1 MAVILVRHPETVDP
15 RVIAG
20 QRDVAVAPHALA
32 AIDSRAAS
40 LPPVQHIV
48 SSDLSRCRILAE
60 ALAAQRGMACTYDPR
75 WREQSF
81 GVWDGKR
88 WDEVDGR
95 EYLEQ
100 WTTATPPGGESIDEV
115 QRRVAAALA
124 DVAPDGGDHTLVVT
138 HAGPIRCAL
147 AIARGLSIED
157 AFAVPIPFGS
167 WRSL

>member
-15 RVIAG
+15 RVISG
-20 QRDVAVAPHALA
+20 QSDIAVAPRAMAAL
-32 AIDSRAAS
+32 DELAAS
-40 LPPVQHIV
+40 LPSVRHIV

-60 ALAAQRGMACTYDPR
+60 AIAAQRGIGYTFDAR

-81 GVWDGKR
+81 GAWDGRR

-95 EYLEQ
+95 EYLER
-100 WTTATPPGGESIDEV
+100 WTTATPPGGESIVDV
-115 QRRVAAALA
+115 QTRVAAALA
-124 DVAPDGGDHTLVVT
+124 DAREDTLVVT

-147 AIARGLSIED
+147 AIARGMRIED
-157 AFAVPIPFGS
+157 AFALPIPFGS

>member
-1 MAVILVRHPETVDP
+1 MAVILMRHPETADP
-15 RVIAG
+15 RVISG
-20 QRDVAVAPHALA
+20 HSDVAVAPHALA
-32 AIDSRAAS
+32 ALATLAAS
-40 LPPVQHIV
+40 LPPVGSIV

-60 ALAAQRGMACTYDPR
+60 VLAEQRGLSCTFDAR

-81 GVWDGKR
+81 GAWDGKR

-100 WTTATPPGGESIDEV
+100 WTTATPPGGESIAEV
-115 QRRVAAALA
+115 QTRVAAALA
-124 DVAPDGGDHTLVVT
+124 DVSDDTLVVT

-147 AIARGLSIED
+147 AMARGLRIED

>member
-15 RVIAG
+15 RVITG
-20 QRDVAVAPHALA
+20 HCDVAVAPHALA
-32 AIDSRAAS
+32 AIDALAGS
-40 LPPVQHIV
+40 LPPVRHIV

-60 ALAAQRGMACTYDPR
+60 AITARRGIACTFDAR

-81 GVWDGKR
+81 GAWDGKR

-95 EYLEQ
+95 EYLER
-100 WTTATPPGGESIDEV
+100 WTIATPPGGESIAEV
-115 QRRVAAALA
+115 QSRVAAALA
-124 DVAPDGGDHTLVVT
+124 DVALDGGDDTLVVT

-147 AIARGLSIED
+147 AIARGLSIEH

>member
-1 MAVILVRHPETVDP
+1 MAVIVVRHPETVDP

-20 QRDVAVAPHALA
+20 QSDVALAPHALA
-32 AIDSRAAS
+32 ALDGIVES
-40 LPPVQHIV
+40 LPPVRRLV

-60 ALAAQRGMACTYDPR
+60 AIAVRRGLACQIDRR

-81 GVWDGKR
+81 GIWEGKR

-100 WTTATPPGGESIDEV
+100 WTTARPPGGESIGDV
-115 QRRVAAALA
+115 RARVAAALQA
-124 DVAPDGGDHTLVVT
+124 LGDDTLVVT

-147 AIARGLSIED
+147 AIRRDIGIDE
-157 AFAVPIPFGS
+157 AFAMEVAFGS

>member
-15 RVIAG
+15 LVISGHSDA
-20 QRDVAVAPHALA
+20 AVAPHALA
-32 AIDSRAAS
+32 ALDSLAAS
-40 LPPVQHIV
+40 LPPVRRIV

-60 ALAAQRGMACTYDPR
+60 ALAAQRGVACTYDVR

-81 GVWDGKR
+81 GAWDGLR

-100 WTTATPPGGESIDEV
+100 WTTATPPGGESIVDV
-115 QRRVAAALA
+115 QTRVAAALA
-124 DVAPDGGDHTLVVT
+124 EAGDDTLVVT

>member
-1 MAVILVRHPETVDP
+1 MAVILVRHPETIDP
-15 RVIAG
+15 RVISG
-20 QRDVAVAPHALA
+20 HSDVAVAPHAFA
-32 AIDSRAAS
+32 ALEALAAS
-40 LPPVQHIV
+40 LPPVRSIV

-60 ALAAQRGMACTYDPR
+60 VLAAQRGIACTFDAR

-81 GVWDGKR
+81 GAWDGKR

-100 WTTATPPGGESIDEV
+100 WTTATPPGGESIAEV
-115 QRRVAAALA
+115 QTRVAAALA
-124 DVAPDGGDHTLVVT
+124 DAGDDTLVVT
-138 HAGPIRCAL
+138 HAGPIRCLLAL
-147 AIARGLSIED
+147 TRRLSIED